1 MQVELLEMLDQNRVA
16 LTIAL
21 RRASA
26 AGLAGVLARYGITR
40 LTLHTEALI
49 WSTVGINIVGSF
61 LLGLLAAEHWFSRD
75 VREAIGVGFLGGFTT
90 SPPSACR
97 SCWRPR
103 AGAPGRPRG
112 TSSSVVEDDTR
123 PRARRP
129 GEAAGYLAASV
140 VGGIAAAA
148 LGYWLGRRLAS
159 VASSSATSPSTRRA
173 ISSRVARTS
182 SIGRPFGS
190 ARSQSR

>member
-1 MQVELLEMLDQNRVA
+1 VTTA
-16 LTIAL
+16 LVG
-21 RRASA
+21 A

-90 SPPSACR
+90 FSTFSVQIVLETD
-97 SCWRPR
+97 
-103 AGAPGRPRG
+103 GGRPG
-112 TSSSVVEDDTR
+112 K
-123 PRARRP
+123 
-129 GEAAGYLAASV
+129 AAGYLAASV

-148 LGYWLGRRLAS
+148 LGYWLGRRLA
-159 VASSSATSPSTRRA
+159 
-173 ISSRVARTS
+173 
-182 SIGRPFGS
+182 
-190 ARSQSR
+190 